1 MTTELLYL
9 EDAYLR
15 SFEATVIAGTAD
27 AVALDRTAFYPGG
40 GGQPPDHGRLDRA
53 EVTNVFKDDRGL
65 VWHVLDAPPPA
76 AGSTIQATLDWER
89 RYLLMRTHM
98 ALHLVNAVAWLDY
111 GARVTGAHMEPGRGR
126 VDLHLTTMSQA
137 FGQEVQQRV
146 NAYVDDNLPIITV
159 FIPRAEA
166 DADPAIYRGRA
177 IPTGEDPIRTVRI
190 GSLDRQ
196 ACSGTH
202 VATTKEIGPITVTKT
217 KSKGRA
223 NKRVEIELAA

>member
-9 EDAYLR
+9 ANAYVR
-15 SFEATVIAGTAD
+15 SFDATVVARTMD

-40 GGQPPDHGRLDRA
+40 GGQPPDAGQLDQA
-53 EVTNVFKDDRGL
+53 KVSNVYKDDQGL
-65 VWHVLDAPPPA
+65 VWHVLDTPPPA
-76 AGSTIQATLDWER
+76 IHTTIEGTLDWER
-89 RYLLMRTHM
+89 RHLLMRTHM

-111 GARVTGAHMEPGRGR
+111 KARVTGAHMEPGRGR
-126 VDLHLTTMSQA
+126 VDLHLESMSQA
-137 FGQEVQQRV
+137 FGDEIQRRV
-146 NAYVDDNLPIITV
+146 NEYVDADLAITTV
-159 FIPRAEA
+159 FVPRAEA

-177 IPTGEDPIRTVRI
+177 IPTNNDPVRTVQI
-190 GSLDRQ
+190 ESLDRQ

-223 NKRVEIELAA
+223 NKRVEIELS